1 MFKAQKPQGC
11 EDVDSPMLIYE
22 LKCNP
27 NKKISLGFG
36 KLKTNCEICIEME
49 KQKTTKTDF
58 PGGPGV
64 KTLPSNAEGVG
75 LIPGQGTK
83 IPHAKKKKSH
93 KKTQKQCCH
102 KSNKDFKN
110 GPHQKLWCWKRL
122 LRVPWT
128 ARRSNQNILKEIS
141 LEYSLEGLMLKPKLQ
156 YSGHLMRRTDS
167 LEKTLMLGKSTERNL
182 HGGRIQ
188 EEEREEA

>member
-83 IPHAKKKKSH
+83 IPHAKKKKAT
-93 KKTQKQCCH
+93 KK
-102 KSNKDFKN
+102 
-110 GPHQKLWCWKRL
+110 P
-122 LRVPWT
+122 
-128 ARRSNQNILKEIS
+128 RSSVVTNPI
-141 LEYSLEGLMLKPKLQ
+141 
-156 YSGHLMRRTDS
+156 
-167 LEKTLMLGKSTERNL
+167 KTLKMVHIKNCGVGKDS
-182 HGGRIQ
+182 
-188 EEEREEA
+188 